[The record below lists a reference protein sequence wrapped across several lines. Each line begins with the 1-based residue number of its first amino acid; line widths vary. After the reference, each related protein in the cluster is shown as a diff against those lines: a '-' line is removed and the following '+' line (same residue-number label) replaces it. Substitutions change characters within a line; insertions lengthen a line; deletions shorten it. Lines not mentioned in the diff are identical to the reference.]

1 MKFLRAIFGSGDQS
15 NEIIELQERLDLN
28 EQKLEKL
35 LEMVS
40 ILATFDERMAHDLRS
55 IASHVALM
63 EISMVDKTEGGQVS
77 LKRKSND
84 DDVIN

>member
-1 MKFLRAIFGSGDQS
+1 MKFLRAIFGAGNQS
-15 NEIIELQERLDLN
+15 SEIIELQERLDLN

-40 ILATFDERMAHDLRS
+40 ILATLDERMAHDLRS

-63 EISMVDKTEGGQVS
+63 EISMVDKTKGGQAS

-84 DDVIN
+84 DDIIN